1 MADKLEQ
8 VAIRMVEQPPLYS
21 NEPMNNPDAAI
32 RVMNEFLSQM
42 DRELFCIVNLQADLT
57 PINMNIVSVGSL
69 NEALIN
75 PREIF
80 KSAILSNAHSMMLI
94 HNHPSGNL
102 TPSTSDIQTTARMQE
117 LGELM
122 GISLV
127 DHIIT
132 GRNGNYYSFR
142 DKGEF
147 PDSRVRFSTRVE
159 DIDLTKGMVTEATA
173 PYEEVTDTKEKG
185 DVRDIPTVQTATIPL
200 PVQGKDMDSIMQSL
214 ESGVEELFTSNR
226 YQEFLKT
233 MAKFHNYSFNNTML
247 IAMQR
252 PDATLVT
259 SYKNWQSMGRQVM
272 KGEKGIT
279 IIAPAPYKKMKEK
292 EVLDENQ
299 RPIMGTD
306 GKPKTEQVE
315 VTVPHFKAVTVFD
328 IAQTSGEP
336 IQTLAPELLT
346 AAVQDFDS
354 FMQAIQKISP
364 VPIRFDEIDG
374 NANGYY
380 HNADKEI
387 VIKKGL
393 SESQTLKTAIHETA
407 HAKLHD
413 KEIMESLGVEKDRL
427 TKEVEAESVAYCVC
441 SSFGLDTS
449 DYSFPYIA
457 GWSSSR
463 EMKEM
468 KASMDVI
475 RKTAGEMIDQLTEE
489 LEIIL
494 EEKQK
499 TELHEKYG
507 ILVDAMEAAG
517 YRYDYR
523 ESEPGHIVLAPD
535 GTHEIAGYLQFES
548 WGDIQNWLEDTLTE
562 GTDISERVDRA
573 MYPFKYDYT
582 LEEEMFRGNGD
593 RYAIYHVDEDTPGK
607 QHLFM
612 NMAMVKEDGI
622 TIDAANYKCVYSGR
636 LHENEKLDD
645 LYAMFNDNPPA
656 DYKAHSM
663 SVSDVII
670 TNRGGDMQ
678 AYYVDRFGF
687 AELPNFAAQREKILD
702 IVPDIENV
710 DYENNLTCISFY
722 AAECAEFP
730 VMGEVHY
737 DLTLPE
743 ALEAYEKIPSE
754 RMHGLKCVGFD
765 LKDGS
770 NYEGMQSLMIEGK
783 IQKDFLNSIPG
794 FRENSYVQNA
804 ISRVEKYLEERH
816 PNVEN
821 PLKSNK
827 KVDNEKNISEDKYYY
842 SLDLNYYLKYLAG
855 FIRINTSGA
864 LIAMETEN
872 YQIDGKKG
880 NWIATDTIII
890 DGKQF
895 YLMEHQVYR
904 DQAQGVILDAYGKRV
919 VEECKKFDEKTKQKI
934 HDYIQQQIP
943 LNPVEQ
949 LKQDGKI
956 CLEHYQKFYQ
966 NGTYERSRE
975 FGTEA
980 NYDMVDGLVNNQ
992 KKNPEKISDARSNKQ
1007 TSRNQQD
1014 GKPKKRRSVIK

>member
-21 NEPMNNPDAAI
+21 NEPMNNPDVAI

-306 GKPKTEQVE
+306 GKPKTEKVE

-364 VPIRFDEIDG
+364 VPIRFDEING

-380 HNADKEI
+380 HNVDKEI

-413 KEIMESLGVEKDRL
+413 REIMESLGVEKDRL

-507 ILVDAMEAAG
+507 ILVDALEAAG

-548 WGDIQNWLEDTLTE
+548 WGDIKDWLEDTIAE

-573 MYPFKYDYT
+573 LYPFKFDYT

-593 RYAIYHVDEDTPGK
+593 RYAIYHVDEGTPGK

-645 LYAMFNDNPPA
+645 LYAVFNDNPPA
-656 DYKAHSM
+656 DYKAHAM

-678 AYYVDRFGF
+678 AYYVDRFGYE
-687 AELPNFAAQREKILD
+687 ELPDFAAQREKILD
-702 IVPDIENV
+702 IVPEIENV
-710 DYENNLTCISFY
+710 DYENDLTCISFY

-770 NYEGMQSLMIEGK
+770 DYEGMQSLMIEGK
-783 IQKDFLNSIPG
+783 IQKEFLNSIPG

-804 ISRVEKYLEERH
+804 ISRVEKYLEKRH

-827 KVDNEKNISEDKYYY
+827 KVDNEKNISEEKNEKE
-842 SLDLNYYLKYLAG
+842 LN
-855 FIRINTSGA
+855 
-864 LIAMETEN
+864 
-872 YQIDGKKG
+872 
-880 NWIATDTIII
+880 
-890 DGKQF
+890 
-895 YLMEHQVYR
+895 
-904 DQAQGVILDAYGKRV
+904 
-919 VEECKKFDEKTKQKI
+919 
-934 HDYIQQQIP
+934 IQMKPI
-943 LNPVEQ
+943 
-949 LKQDGKI
+949 
-956 CLEHYQKFYQ
+956 
-966 NGTYERSRE
+966 
-975 FGTEA
+975 
-980 NYDMVDGLVNNQ
+980 
-992 KKNPEKISDARSNKQ
+992 
-1007 TSRNQQD
+1007 
-1014 GKPKKRRSVIK
+1014 PKKKRGEMSL

>member
-21 NEPMNNPDAAI
+21 KEPMNNPDAAI

-147 PDSRVRFSTRVE
+147 PDSRIRFSTRVE
-159 DIDLTKGMVTEATA
+159 DIDLTKGMVTEAIA
-173 PYEEVTDTKEKG
+173 PYEEVTDTKEK
-185 DVRDIPTVQTATIPL
+185 DNVRDIPTVQTATIPL

-328 IAQTSGEP
+328 IAQTSGKP

-354 FMQAIQKISP
+354 FMQAIQRISP

-507 ILVDAMEAAG
+507 ILVDALEAAG

-548 WGDIQNWLEDTLTE
+548 WGDIKDWLEDTIAE

-573 MYPFKYDYT
+573 LYPFKFDYT

-687 AELPNFAAQREKILD
+687 AELPDFAAQREKILD
-702 IVPDIENV
+702 IVPEIENV
-710 DYENNLTCISFY
+710 DYENDLTCISFY

-770 NYEGMQSLMIEGK
+770 DYEGMQSLMIEGK
-783 IQKDFLNSIPG
+783 IQKEFLNSIPG

-821 PLKSNK
+821 PLESNK
-827 KVDNEKNISEDKYYY
+827 KVDNEKNISEEKNEKE
-842 SLDLNYYLKYLAG
+842 LN
-855 FIRINTSGA
+855 
-864 LIAMETEN
+864 
-872 YQIDGKKG
+872 
-880 NWIATDTIII
+880 
-890 DGKQF
+890 
-895 YLMEHQVYR
+895 
-904 DQAQGVILDAYGKRV
+904 
-919 VEECKKFDEKTKQKI
+919 
-934 HDYIQQQIP
+934 IQMKPI
-943 LNPVEQ
+943 
-949 LKQDGKI
+949 
-956 CLEHYQKFYQ
+956 
-966 NGTYERSRE
+966 
-975 FGTEA
+975 
-980 NYDMVDGLVNNQ
+980 
-992 KKNPEKISDARSNKQ
+992 
-1007 TSRNQQD
+1007 
-1014 GKPKKRRSVIK
+1014 PKKKRGEMSL

>member
-8 VAIRMVEQPPLYS
+8 VAIRMMEQPPLYS
-21 NEPMNNPDAAI
+21 KEPMNNPDAAI

-132 GRNGNYYSFR
+132 GRDGNYYSFR

-147 PDSRVRFSTRVE
+147 PDSRIRFSTRVE
-159 DIDLTKGMVTEATA
+159 DIDLTKGMVTEAIA
-173 PYEEVTDTKEKG
+173 PYEEVTDTKEK
-185 DVRDIPTVQTATIPL
+185 DNVRDIPTVQTATIPL

-346 AAVQDFDS
+346 AAVQNFDS

-413 KEIMESLGVEKDRL
+413 REIMESLGVEKDRL

-463 EMKEM
+463 EIKEM

-507 ILVDAMEAAG
+507 ILVDALEAAG

-548 WGDIQNWLEDTLTE
+548 WGDIKDWLEDTIAE

-573 MYPFKYDYT
+573 LYPFKFDYT

-593 RYAIYHVDEDTPGK
+593 RYAIYHVDEGTPGK

-645 LYAMFNDNPPA
+645 LYAIFNDNPPA

-670 TNRGGDMQ
+670 TNREGNMQ

-687 AELPNFAAQREKILD
+687 AELPDFAAQREKILD
-702 IVPDIENV
+702 IVPEIENV
-710 DYENNLTCISFY
+710 DYENDLTCISFY

-770 NYEGMQSLMIEGK
+770 DYEGMQSLMIEGK
-783 IQKDFLNSIPG
+783 IQKEFLNSIPG

-821 PLKSNK
+821 PLESNK
-827 KVDNEKNISEDKYYY
+827 KVDNEKNISEEKNEKE
-842 SLDLNYYLKYLAG
+842 LN
-855 FIRINTSGA
+855 
-864 LIAMETEN
+864 
-872 YQIDGKKG
+872 
-880 NWIATDTIII
+880 
-890 DGKQF
+890 
-895 YLMEHQVYR
+895 
-904 DQAQGVILDAYGKRV
+904 
-919 VEECKKFDEKTKQKI
+919 
-934 HDYIQQQIP
+934 IQMKPI
-943 LNPVEQ
+943 
-949 LKQDGKI
+949 
-956 CLEHYQKFYQ
+956 
-966 NGTYERSRE
+966 
-975 FGTEA
+975 
-980 NYDMVDGLVNNQ
+980 
-992 KKNPEKISDARSNKQ
+992 
-1007 TSRNQQD
+1007 
-1014 GKPKKRRSVIK
+1014 PKKKRGEMSL

>member
-21 NEPMNNPDAAI
+21 NEPMNNPDVAI

-507 ILVDAMEAAG
+507 ILVDALEAAG

-548 WGDIQNWLEDTLTE
+548 WGDIKDWLEDTIAE

-573 MYPFKYDYT
+573 LYPFKFDYT

-645 LYAMFNDNPPA
+645 LYAVFNDNPPA

-670 TNRGGDMQ
+670 TNHGGDMQ

-687 AELPNFAAQREKILD
+687 AELPEFAAQREKILD
-702 IVPDIENV
+702 IVPEIENV
-710 DYENNLTCISFY
+710 DYENDLTCISFY

-770 NYEGMQSLMIEGK
+770 DYEGMQSLMIEGK
-783 IQKDFLNSIPG
+783 IQKEFLNSIPG

-827 KVDNEKNISEDKYYY
+827 KVDNEKNISEEKNEKE
-842 SLDLNYYLKYLAG
+842 LN
-855 FIRINTSGA
+855 
-864 LIAMETEN
+864 
-872 YQIDGKKG
+872 
-880 NWIATDTIII
+880 
-890 DGKQF
+890 
-895 YLMEHQVYR
+895 
-904 DQAQGVILDAYGKRV
+904 
-919 VEECKKFDEKTKQKI
+919 
-934 HDYIQQQIP
+934 IQMKPI
-943 LNPVEQ
+943 
-949 LKQDGKI
+949 
-956 CLEHYQKFYQ
+956 
-966 NGTYERSRE
+966 
-975 FGTEA
+975 
-980 NYDMVDGLVNNQ
+980 
-992 KKNPEKISDARSNKQ
+992 
-1007 TSRNQQD
+1007 
-1014 GKPKKRRSVIK
+1014 PKKKRGEMSL

>member
-21 NEPMNNPDAAI
+21 NEPMNNPDVAI

-117 LGELM
+117 LGKLM

-132 GRNGNYYSFR
+132 GRDGNYYSFR

-252 PDATLVT
+252 PGATLVT

-507 ILVDAMEAAG
+507 ILVDALEAAG

-548 WGDIQNWLEDTLTE
+548 WGDIKDWLEDTIAE

-573 MYPFKYDYT
+573 LYPFKFDYT

-622 TIDAANYKCVYSGR
+622 TIDAENYKCVYSGR

-687 AELPNFAAQREKILD
+687 AELPDFAAQREKILD
-702 IVPDIENV
+702 IVPEIENV
-710 DYENNLTCISFY
+710 DYENDLTCISFY

-770 NYEGMQSLMIEGK
+770 DYEGMQSLMIEGK
-783 IQKDFLNSIPG
+783 IQKEFLNSIPG

-821 PLKSNK
+821 PLESNK
-827 KVDNEKNISEDKYYY
+827 KVDNEKNISEEKNEKE
-842 SLDLNYYLKYLAG
+842 LN
-855 FIRINTSGA
+855 
-864 LIAMETEN
+864 
-872 YQIDGKKG
+872 
-880 NWIATDTIII
+880 
-890 DGKQF
+890 
-895 YLMEHQVYR
+895 
-904 DQAQGVILDAYGKRV
+904 
-919 VEECKKFDEKTKQKI
+919 
-934 HDYIQQQIP
+934 IQMKPI
-943 LNPVEQ
+943 
-949 LKQDGKI
+949 
-956 CLEHYQKFYQ
+956 
-966 NGTYERSRE
+966 
-975 FGTEA
+975 
-980 NYDMVDGLVNNQ
+980 
-992 KKNPEKISDARSNKQ
+992 
-1007 TSRNQQD
+1007 
-1014 GKPKKRRSVIK
+1014 PKKKRGEMSL

>member
-1 MADKLEQ
+1 MAGKLEQ

-21 NEPMNNPDAAI
+21 NEPMNNPDVAI

-306 GKPKTEQVE
+306 GKPKTEKVE

-507 ILVDAMEAAG
+507 ILVDALEAAG

-548 WGDIQNWLEDTLTE
+548 WGDIKDWLEDTIAE
-562 GTDISERVDRA
+562 GTDVSERVDRA

-622 TIDAANYKCVYSGR
+622 TIDAENYKCVYSGR

-687 AELPNFAAQREKILD
+687 AELPDFAAQREKILD
-702 IVPDIENV
+702 IVPEIENV
-710 DYENNLTCISFY
+710 DYENDLTCISFY

-743 ALEAYEKIPSE
+743 AYEKIPSE

-770 NYEGMQSLMIEGK
+770 DYEGMQSLMIEGK
-783 IQKDFLNSIPG
+783 IQKEFLNSIPG

-821 PLKSNK
+821 PLESNK
-827 KVDNEKNISEDKYYY
+827 KVDNEKNISEEKNEKE
-842 SLDLNYYLKYLAG
+842 LN
-855 FIRINTSGA
+855 
-864 LIAMETEN
+864 
-872 YQIDGKKG
+872 
-880 NWIATDTIII
+880 
-890 DGKQF
+890 
-895 YLMEHQVYR
+895 
-904 DQAQGVILDAYGKRV
+904 
-919 VEECKKFDEKTKQKI
+919 
-934 HDYIQQQIP
+934 IQMKPI
-943 LNPVEQ
+943 
-949 LKQDGKI
+949 
-956 CLEHYQKFYQ
+956 
-966 NGTYERSRE
+966 
-975 FGTEA
+975 
-980 NYDMVDGLVNNQ
+980 
-992 KKNPEKISDARSNKQ
+992 
-1007 TSRNQQD
+1007 
-1014 GKPKKRRSVIK
+1014 PKKKRGEMSL

>member
-21 NEPMNNPDAAI
+21 KEPMNNPDAAI

-132 GRNGNYYSFR
+132 GRDGNYYSFR

-147 PDSRVRFSTRVE
+147 PDSRIRFSTRVE
-159 DIDLTKGMVTEATA
+159 DIDLTKGMVTEAIA
-173 PYEEVTDTKEKG
+173 PYEEVTDTKEK
-185 DVRDIPTVQTATIPL
+185 DNVRDIPTVQTATIPL

-336 IQTLAPELLT
+336 IQTLEPELLT

-548 WGDIQNWLEDTLTE
+548 WGDIQNWLEDTITE

-687 AELPNFAAQREKILD
+687 AELPDFAAQREKILD

-710 DYENNLTCISFY
+710 DYENDLTCISFY

-770 NYEGMQSLMIEGK
+770 DYEGMQSLMIEGK

-827 KVDNEKNISEDKYYY
+827 KVDNEKNISEEKNEKE
-842 SLDLNYYLKYLAG
+842 LN
-855 FIRINTSGA
+855 
-864 LIAMETEN
+864 
-872 YQIDGKKG
+872 
-880 NWIATDTIII
+880 
-890 DGKQF
+890 
-895 YLMEHQVYR
+895 
-904 DQAQGVILDAYGKRV
+904 
-919 VEECKKFDEKTKQKI
+919 
-934 HDYIQQQIP
+934 IQMKPI
-943 LNPVEQ
+943 
-949 LKQDGKI
+949 
-956 CLEHYQKFYQ
+956 
-966 NGTYERSRE
+966 
-975 FGTEA
+975 
-980 NYDMVDGLVNNQ
+980 
-992 KKNPEKISDARSNKQ
+992 
-1007 TSRNQQD
+1007 
-1014 GKPKKRRSVIK
+1014 PKKKRGEMSL

>member
-306 GKPKTEQVE
+306 GKPKTEKVE

-507 ILVDAMEAAG
+507 ILVDALEAAG

-548 WGDIQNWLEDTLTE
+548 WGDIKDWLEDTIAE

-573 MYPFKYDYT
+573 LYPFKFDYT

-593 RYAIYHVDEDTPGK
+593 RYAIYHVDEGTPGK

-687 AELPNFAAQREKILD
+687 AELPDFAAQREKILD
-702 IVPDIENV
+702 IVPEIENV
-710 DYENNLTCISFY
+710 DYENDLTCISFY

-770 NYEGMQSLMIEGK
+770 DYEGMQSLMIEGK
-783 IQKDFLNSIPG
+783 IQKEFLNSIPG

-821 PLKSNK
+821 PLESNK
-827 KVDNEKNISEDKYYY
+827 KVDNEKNISEEKNKKE
-842 SLDLNYYLKYLAG
+842 LN
-855 FIRINTSGA
+855 
-864 LIAMETEN
+864 
-872 YQIDGKKG
+872 
-880 NWIATDTIII
+880 
-890 DGKQF
+890 
-895 YLMEHQVYR
+895 
-904 DQAQGVILDAYGKRV
+904 
-919 VEECKKFDEKTKQKI
+919 
-934 HDYIQQQIP
+934 IQMKPI
-943 LNPVEQ
+943 
-949 LKQDGKI
+949 
-956 CLEHYQKFYQ
+956 
-966 NGTYERSRE
+966 
-975 FGTEA
+975 
-980 NYDMVDGLVNNQ
+980 
-992 KKNPEKISDARSNKQ
+992 
-1007 TSRNQQD
+1007 
-1014 GKPKKRRSVIK
+1014 PKKKRGEMSL

>member
-315 VTVPHFKAVTVFD
+315 VIVPHFKAVTVFD

-475 RKTAGEMIDQLTEE
+475 RKTAGEMIDQLTEQ

-523 ESEPGHIVLAPD
+523 ESEPGHIVLVPD

-548 WGDIQNWLEDTLTE
+548 WGDIQNWLEDTITE

-645 LYAMFNDNPPA
+645 LYSMFNDNPPA

-687 AELPNFAAQREKILD
+687 AELPDFAAQREKILD
-702 IVPDIENV
+702 IVPEIENV
-710 DYENNLTCISFY
+710 DYENDLTCISFY

-770 NYEGMQSLMIEGK
+770 DYEGMQSLMIEGK

-827 KVDNEKNISEDKYYY
+827 KVDNEKNISEEKNEKE
-842 SLDLNYYLKYLAG
+842 LN
-855 FIRINTSGA
+855 
-864 LIAMETEN
+864 
-872 YQIDGKKG
+872 
-880 NWIATDTIII
+880 
-890 DGKQF
+890 
-895 YLMEHQVYR
+895 
-904 DQAQGVILDAYGKRV
+904 
-919 VEECKKFDEKTKQKI
+919 
-934 HDYIQQQIP
+934 IQMKPI
-943 LNPVEQ
+943 
-949 LKQDGKI
+949 
-956 CLEHYQKFYQ
+956 
-966 NGTYERSRE
+966 
-975 FGTEA
+975 
-980 NYDMVDGLVNNQ
+980 
-992 KKNPEKISDARSNKQ
+992 
-1007 TSRNQQD
+1007 
-1014 GKPKKRRSVIK
+1014 PKKKRGEMSL

>member
-21 NEPMNNPDAAI
+21 NEPMNNPDVAI

-132 GRNGNYYSFR
+132 GRNENYYSFR

-185 DVRDIPTVQTATIPL
+185 DVRDISTVQTATIPL

-475 RKTAGEMIDQLTEE
+475 RKTSGEMIDQLTEE

-507 ILVDAMEAAG
+507 ILVDALEAAG

-523 ESEPGHIVLAPD
+523 ESKLGHIVLAPD
-535 GTHEIAGYLQFES
+535 GTHEIVGYLQFES
-548 WGDIQNWLEDTLTE
+548 WGDIKDWLEDTIAE

-573 MYPFKYDYT
+573 LYPFKFDYT

-645 LYAMFNDNPPA
+645 LYAIFNDNPPA

-687 AELPNFAAQREKILD
+687 AELSDFAAQREKILD
-702 IVPDIENV
+702 IVPEIENV
-710 DYENNLTCISFY
+710 DYENDLTCISFY

-743 ALEAYEKIPSE
+743 ALETYEKIPSE

-770 NYEGMQSLMIEGK
+770 DYEGMQSLMIEGK
-783 IQKDFLNSIPG
+783 IQKEFLNSIPG

-827 KVDNEKNISEDKYYY
+827 KVDNEKNISEEKNEKE
-842 SLDLNYYLKYLAG
+842 LN
-855 FIRINTSGA
+855 
-864 LIAMETEN
+864 
-872 YQIDGKKG
+872 
-880 NWIATDTIII
+880 
-890 DGKQF
+890 
-895 YLMEHQVYR
+895 
-904 DQAQGVILDAYGKRV
+904 
-919 VEECKKFDEKTKQKI
+919 
-934 HDYIQQQIP
+934 IQMKPI
-943 LNPVEQ
+943 
-949 LKQDGKI
+949 
-956 CLEHYQKFYQ
+956 
-966 NGTYERSRE
+966 
-975 FGTEA
+975 
-980 NYDMVDGLVNNQ
+980 
-992 KKNPEKISDARSNKQ
+992 
-1007 TSRNQQD
+1007 
-1014 GKPKKRRSVIK
+1014 PKKKRGEMSL

>member
-21 NEPMNNPDAAI
+21 NEPMNNPDVAI

-306 GKPKTEQVE
+306 GKPKTEKVE

-413 KEIMESLGVEKDRL
+413 REIMESLGVEKDRL

-441 SSFGLDTS
+441 SSFDLDTS

-507 ILVDAMEAAG
+507 ILVDALEAAG

-523 ESEPGHIVLAPD
+523 ESEPGHIVLVPD

-548 WGDIQNWLEDTLTE
+548 WGDIKDWLEDTIAE
-562 GTDISERVDRA
+562 GTDISERVD
-573 MYPFKYDYT
+573 
-582 LEEEMFRGNGD
+582 
-593 RYAIYHVDEDTPGK
+593 
-607 QHLFM
+607 
-612 NMAMVKEDGI
+612 
-622 TIDAANYKCVYSGR
+622 
-636 LHENEKLDD
+636 
-645 LYAMFNDNPPA
+645 
-656 DYKAHSM
+656 
-663 SVSDVII
+663 
-670 TNRGGDMQ
+670 
-678 AYYVDRFGF
+678 
-687 AELPNFAAQREKILD
+687 
-702 IVPDIENV
+702 
-710 DYENNLTCISFY
+710 IS
-722 AAECAEFP
+722 P
-730 VMGEVHY
+730 
-737 DLTLPE
+737 
-743 ALEAYEKIPSE
+743 
-754 RMHGLKCVGFD
+754 
-765 LKDGS
+765 
-770 NYEGMQSLMIEGK
+770 
-783 IQKDFLNSIPG
+783 
-794 FRENSYVQNA
+794 
-804 ISRVEKYLEERH
+804 
-816 PNVEN
+816 
-821 PLKSNK
+821 
-827 KVDNEKNISEDKYYY
+827 
-842 SLDLNYYLKYLAG
+842 
-855 FIRINTSGA
+855 
-864 LIAMETEN
+864 
-872 YQIDGKKG
+872 
-880 NWIATDTIII
+880 
-890 DGKQF
+890 
-895 YLMEHQVYR
+895 
-904 DQAQGVILDAYGKRV
+904 
-919 VEECKKFDEKTKQKI
+919 
-934 HDYIQQQIP
+934 
-943 LNPVEQ
+943 
-949 LKQDGKI
+949 
-956 CLEHYQKFYQ
+956 
-966 NGTYERSRE
+966 
-975 FGTEA
+975 
-980 NYDMVDGLVNNQ
+980 
-992 KKNPEKISDARSNKQ
+992 
-1007 TSRNQQD
+1007 
-1014 GKPKKRRSVIK
+1014 

>member
-21 NEPMNNPDAAI
+21 KEPMNNPDAAI

-132 GRNGNYYSFR
+132 GRDGNYYSFR

-147 PDSRVRFSTRVE
+147 PDSRIRFSTRVE
-159 DIDLTKGMVTEATA
+159 DIDLTKGMVTEAIA
-173 PYEEVTDTKEKG
+173 PYEEVTDTKEK
-185 DVRDIPTVQTATIPL
+185 DNVRDIPTVQTATIPL

-507 ILVDAMEAAG
+507 ILVDALEAAG

-548 WGDIQNWLEDTLTE
+548 WGDIKDWLEDTIAE

-573 MYPFKYDYT
+573 LYPFKFDYT

-636 LHENEKLDD
+636 LHENEKMDD
-645 LYAMFNDNPPA
+645 LYAVFNDNPPA

-687 AELPNFAAQREKILD
+687 AELPDFAVQREKILD
-702 IVPDIENV
+702 IVPEIENV
-710 DYENNLTCISFY
+710 DYENDLTCISFY

-770 NYEGMQSLMIEGK
+770 DYEGMQSLMIEGK
-783 IQKDFLNSIPG
+783 IQKEFLNSIPG

-821 PLKSNK
+821 PLESNK
-827 KVDNEKNISEDKYYY
+827 KVDNEKNISKEKNEKE
-842 SLDLNYYLKYLAG
+842 LN
-855 FIRINTSGA
+855 
-864 LIAMETEN
+864 
-872 YQIDGKKG
+872 
-880 NWIATDTIII
+880 
-890 DGKQF
+890 
-895 YLMEHQVYR
+895 
-904 DQAQGVILDAYGKRV
+904 
-919 VEECKKFDEKTKQKI
+919 
-934 HDYIQQQIP
+934 IQMKPI
-943 LNPVEQ
+943 
-949 LKQDGKI
+949 
-956 CLEHYQKFYQ
+956 
-966 NGTYERSRE
+966 
-975 FGTEA
+975 
-980 NYDMVDGLVNNQ
+980 
-992 KKNPEKISDARSNKQ
+992 
-1007 TSRNQQD
+1007 
-1014 GKPKKRRSVIK
+1014 PKKKRGEMSL

>member
-21 NEPMNNPDAAI
+21 NEPMNNPDVAI

-393 SESQTLKTAIHETA
+393 SESQTLKTAIHETV

-507 ILVDAMEAAG
+507 ILVDALEAAG

-548 WGDIQNWLEDTLTE
+548 WGDIKDWLEDTIAE

-573 MYPFKYDYT
+573 LYPFKFDYT

-593 RYAIYHVDEDTPGK
+593 RYAIYHVDEGTPGK

-645 LYAMFNDNPPA
+645 LYAVFNDNPPA

-687 AELPNFAAQREKILD
+687 AEFPEFAAQREKILD
-702 IVPDIENV
+702 IVPEIENV
-710 DYENNLTCISFY
+710 DYENDLTCISFY

-770 NYEGMQSLMIEGK
+770 DYEGMQSLMIEGK
-783 IQKDFLNSIPG
+783 IQKEFLNSIPG

-827 KVDNEKNISEDKYYY
+827 KVDNEKNISEEKNEKE
-842 SLDLNYYLKYLAG
+842 LN
-855 FIRINTSGA
+855 
-864 LIAMETEN
+864 
-872 YQIDGKKG
+872 
-880 NWIATDTIII
+880 
-890 DGKQF
+890 
-895 YLMEHQVYR
+895 
-904 DQAQGVILDAYGKRV
+904 
-919 VEECKKFDEKTKQKI
+919 
-934 HDYIQQQIP
+934 IQMKPI
-943 LNPVEQ
+943 
-949 LKQDGKI
+949 
-956 CLEHYQKFYQ
+956 
-966 NGTYERSRE
+966 
-975 FGTEA
+975 
-980 NYDMVDGLVNNQ
+980 
-992 KKNPEKISDARSNKQ
+992 
-1007 TSRNQQD
+1007 
-1014 GKPKKRRSVIK
+1014 PKKKRGEMSL

>member
-21 NEPMNNPDAAI
+21 KEPMNNPDAAI

-132 GRNGNYYSFR
+132 GRDGNYYSFR

-147 PDSRVRFSTRVE
+147 PDSRIRFSTRVE
-159 DIDLTKGMVTEATA
+159 DIDLTKGMVTEAIA
-173 PYEEVTDTKEKG
+173 PYEEVTDTKEK
-185 DVRDIPTVQTATIPL
+185 DNVRDIPTVQTATIPL
-200 PVQGKDMDSIMQSL
+200 PVHGKDIDSIMQSL

-364 VPIRFDEIDG
+364 VPIRFDEIAG

-548 WGDIQNWLEDTLTE
+548 WGDIQNWLEDTITE

-573 MYPFKYDYT
+573 MYPFKFDYT

-622 TIDAANYKCVYSGR
+622 TIDAANYKCVYSSR

-687 AELPNFAAQREKILD
+687 AELPDFAAQREKILD

-710 DYENNLTCISFY
+710 DYENDLTCISFY

-770 NYEGMQSLMIEGK
+770 DYEGMQSLMIEGK
-783 IQKDFLNSIPG
+783 IQKEFLNSIPG

-821 PLKSNK
+821 PLESNK
-827 KVDNEKNISEDKYYY
+827 KVDNEKNISEEKNEKE
-842 SLDLNYYLKYLAG
+842 LN
-855 FIRINTSGA
+855 
-864 LIAMETEN
+864 
-872 YQIDGKKG
+872 
-880 NWIATDTIII
+880 
-890 DGKQF
+890 
-895 YLMEHQVYR
+895 
-904 DQAQGVILDAYGKRV
+904 
-919 VEECKKFDEKTKQKI
+919 
-934 HDYIQQQIP
+934 IQMKPI
-943 LNPVEQ
+943 
-949 LKQDGKI
+949 
-956 CLEHYQKFYQ
+956 
-966 NGTYERSRE
+966 
-975 FGTEA
+975 
-980 NYDMVDGLVNNQ
+980 
-992 KKNPEKISDARSNKQ
+992 
-1007 TSRNQQD
+1007 
-1014 GKPKKRRSVIK
+1014 PKKKRGEMSL

>member
-1 MADKLEQ
+1 
-8 VAIRMVEQPPLYS
+8 
-21 NEPMNNPDAAI
+21 
-32 RVMNEFLSQM
+32 
-42 DRELFCIVNLQADLT
+42 
-57 PINMNIVSVGSL
+57 
-69 NEALIN
+69 
-75 PREIF
+75 
-80 KSAILSNAHSMMLI
+80 
-94 HNHPSGNL
+94 
-102 TPSTSDIQTTARMQE
+102 
-117 LGELM
+117 
-122 GISLV
+122 
-127 DHIIT
+127 
-132 GRNGNYYSFR
+132 
-142 DKGEF
+142 
-147 PDSRVRFSTRVE
+147 
-159 DIDLTKGMVTEATA
+159 
-173 PYEEVTDTKEKG
+173 
-185 DVRDIPTVQTATIPL
+185 
-200 PVQGKDMDSIMQSL
+200 
-214 ESGVEELFTSNR
+214 
-226 YQEFLKT
+226 
-233 MAKFHNYSFNNTML
+233 
-247 IAMQR
+247 
-252 PDATLVT
+252 
-259 SYKNWQSMGRQVM
+259 
-272 KGEKGIT
+272 
-279 IIAPAPYKKMKEK
+279 
-292 EVLDENQ
+292 
-299 RPIMGTD
+299 
-306 GKPKTEQVE
+306 
-315 VTVPHFKAVTVFD
+315 
-328 IAQTSGEP
+328 
-336 IQTLAPELLT
+336 
-346 AAVQDFDS
+346 
-354 FMQAIQKISP
+354 
-364 VPIRFDEIDG
+364 
-374 NANGYY
+374 
-380 HNADKEI
+380 
-387 VIKKGL
+387 
-393 SESQTLKTAIHETA
+393 
-407 HAKLHD
+407 
-413 KEIMESLGVEKDRL
+413 
-427 TKEVEAESVAYCVC
+427 
-441 SSFGLDTS
+441 
-449 DYSFPYIA
+449 
-457 GWSSSR
+457 
-463 EMKEM
+463 MKEM

-475 RKTAGEMIDQLTEE
+475 RKTAGEMIDQLTEK

-507 ILVDAMEAAG
+507 ILVDALEAAG

-548 WGDIQNWLEDTLTE
+548 WGDIKDWLEDTIAE
-562 GTDISERVDRA
+562 GTDVSERVDRA

-645 LYAMFNDNPPA
+645 LYAVFNDNPPA

-687 AELPNFAAQREKILD
+687 AELPDFAAQREKILD
-702 IVPDIENV
+702 IVPEIENV
-710 DYENNLTCISFY
+710 DYENDLTCISFY

-770 NYEGMQSLMIEGK
+770 DYEEMQSLMIEGK
-783 IQKDFLNSIPG
+783 IQKEFLNSIPG

>member
-21 NEPMNNPDAAI
+21 NEPMNNPDVAI

-185 DVRDIPTVQTATIPL
+185 DVRDISTVQTATIPL

-380 HNADKEI
+380 HNVDKEI

-413 KEIMESLGVEKDRL
+413 REIMESLGVEKDRL

-507 ILVDAMEAAG
+507 ILVDALEAAG

-548 WGDIQNWLEDTLTE
+548 WGDIKDWLEDTIAE
-562 GTDISERVDRA
+562 GTDVSERVDRA

-645 LYAMFNDNPPA
+645 LYAVFNDNPPA

-687 AELPNFAAQREKILD
+687 AELPDFAAQREKILD
-702 IVPDIENV
+702 IVPEIENV
-710 DYENNLTCISFY
+710 DYENDLTCISFY

-770 NYEGMQSLMIEGK
+770 DYEGMQSLMIEGK
-783 IQKDFLNSIPG
+783 IQKEFLNSIPG

-821 PLKSNK
+821 PLESNK
-827 KVDNEKNISEDKYYY
+827 KVDNEKNISEEKNEKE
-842 SLDLNYYLKYLAG
+842 LN
-855 FIRINTSGA
+855 
-864 LIAMETEN
+864 
-872 YQIDGKKG
+872 
-880 NWIATDTIII
+880 
-890 DGKQF
+890 
-895 YLMEHQVYR
+895 
-904 DQAQGVILDAYGKRV
+904 
-919 VEECKKFDEKTKQKI
+919 
-934 HDYIQQQIP
+934 IQMKPI
-943 LNPVEQ
+943 
-949 LKQDGKI
+949 
-956 CLEHYQKFYQ
+956 
-966 NGTYERSRE
+966 
-975 FGTEA
+975 
-980 NYDMVDGLVNNQ
+980 
-992 KKNPEKISDARSNKQ
+992 
-1007 TSRNQQD
+1007 
-1014 GKPKKRRSVIK
+1014 PKKKREEMSL

>member
-21 NEPMNNPDAAI
+21 KEPMNNPDAAI

-132 GRNGNYYSFR
+132 GRDGNYYSFR

-147 PDSRVRFSTRVE
+147 PDSRIRFSTRVE
-159 DIDLTKGMVTEATA
+159 DIDLTKGMVTEAIA
-173 PYEEVTDTKEKG
+173 PYEEITDTKEK
-185 DVRDIPTVQTATIPL
+185 DNVRDIPTVQTATIPL

-413 KEIMESLGVEKDRL
+413 REIMESLGVEKDRL

-475 RKTAGEMIDQLTEE
+475 RKTAGEMIDRLTEE

-507 ILVDAMEAAG
+507 ILVDALEAAG

-523 ESEPGHIVLAPD
+523 ESEPGHIELAPD
-535 GTHEIAGYLQFES
+535 GAHEIAGYLQFES
-548 WGDIQNWLEDTLTE
+548 WGDIKDWLEDTIAE

-573 MYPFKYDYT
+573 LYPFKFDYT

-645 LYAMFNDNPPA
+645 LYAIFNDNPPA

-687 AELPNFAAQREKILD
+687 AELPDFAVQREKILD
-702 IVPDIENV
+702 IVPEIENV
-710 DYENNLTCISFY
+710 DYENDLTCISFY

-770 NYEGMQSLMIEGK
+770 DYEGMQSLMIEGK
-783 IQKDFLNSIPG
+783 IQKEFLNSIPG

-821 PLKSNK
+821 PLESNK
-827 KVDNEKNISEDKYYY
+827 KVDNEKNISKEKNEKE
-842 SLDLNYYLKYLAG
+842 LN
-855 FIRINTSGA
+855 
-864 LIAMETEN
+864 
-872 YQIDGKKG
+872 
-880 NWIATDTIII
+880 
-890 DGKQF
+890 
-895 YLMEHQVYR
+895 
-904 DQAQGVILDAYGKRV
+904 
-919 VEECKKFDEKTKQKI
+919 
-934 HDYIQQQIP
+934 IQMKPI
-943 LNPVEQ
+943 
-949 LKQDGKI
+949 
-956 CLEHYQKFYQ
+956 
-966 NGTYERSRE
+966 
-975 FGTEA
+975 
-980 NYDMVDGLVNNQ
+980 
-992 KKNPEKISDARSNKQ
+992 
-1007 TSRNQQD
+1007 
-1014 GKPKKRRSVIK
+1014 PKKKRGEMSL

>member
-1 MADKLEQ
+1 MTEQ
-8 VAIRMVEQPPLYS
+8 
-21 NEPMNNPDAAI
+21 N
-32 RVMNEFLSQM
+32 
-42 DRELFCIVNLQADLT
+42 
-57 PINMNIVSVGSL
+57 
-69 NEALIN
+69 
-75 PREIF
+75 
-80 KSAILSNAHSMMLI
+80 K
-94 HNHPSGNL
+94 
-102 TPSTSDIQTTARMQE
+102 TT
-117 LGELM
+117 
-122 GISLV
+122 
-127 DHIIT
+127 
-132 GRNGNYYSFR
+132 
-142 DKGEF
+142 
-147 PDSRVRFSTRVE
+147 
-159 DIDLTKGMVTEATA
+159 
-173 PYEEVTDTKEKG
+173 
-185 DVRDIPTVQTATIPL
+185 TIPL

-328 IAQTSGEP
+328 
-336 IQTLAPELLT
+336 
-346 AAVQDFDS
+346 
-354 FMQAIQKISP
+354 
-364 VPIRFDEIDG
+364 
-374 NANGYY
+374 

-387 VIKKGL
+387 VIEKGL

-427 TKEVEAESVAYCVC
+427 TKEVEAESIAYCVC

-499 TELHEKYG
+499 TELHDKYG
-507 ILVDAMEAAG
+507 ILVDALEAAG

-548 WGDIQNWLEDTLTE
+548 WGDIKDWLEDTIAE

-687 AELPNFAAQREKILD
+687 AELPDFAAQREKILD
-702 IVPDIENV
+702 IVPEIENV
-710 DYENNLTCISFY
+710 DYENDLTCISFY

-770 NYEGMQSLMIEGK
+770 DYEGMQSLMIEGK
-783 IQKDFLNSIPG
+783 IQKEFLNSIPG

-821 PLKSNK
+821 PLESNK
-827 KVDNEKNISEDKYYY
+827 KVDNEKNISEEKNEKE
-842 SLDLNYYLKYLAG
+842 LN
-855 FIRINTSGA
+855 
-864 LIAMETEN
+864 
-872 YQIDGKKG
+872 
-880 NWIATDTIII
+880 
-890 DGKQF
+890 
-895 YLMEHQVYR
+895 
-904 DQAQGVILDAYGKRV
+904 
-919 VEECKKFDEKTKQKI
+919 
-934 HDYIQQQIP
+934 IQMKPI
-943 LNPVEQ
+943 
-949 LKQDGKI
+949 
-956 CLEHYQKFYQ
+956 
-966 NGTYERSRE
+966 
-975 FGTEA
+975 
-980 NYDMVDGLVNNQ
+980 
-992 KKNPEKISDARSNKQ
+992 
-1007 TSRNQQD
+1007 
-1014 GKPKKRRSVIK
+1014 PKKKRGEMSL

>member
-21 NEPMNNPDAAI
+21 NEPMNNPDVAI

-315 VTVPHFKAVTVFD
+315 VIVPHFKAVTVFD

-475 RKTAGEMIDQLTEE
+475 RKTAGEMIDQLTEQ

-507 ILVDAMEAAG
+507 ILVDALEAAG

-548 WGDIQNWLEDTLTE
+548 WGDIKDWLEDTIAE

-573 MYPFKYDYT
+573 LYPFKFDYT

-593 RYAIYHVDEDTPGK
+593 RYAIYHVDEGTPGK

-612 NMAMVKEDGI
+612 NMAMIKEDGI

-645 LYAMFNDNPPA
+645 LYAVFNDNPPA

-687 AELPNFAAQREKILD
+687 AELPEFAAQREKILD
-702 IVPDIENV
+702 IVPEIENV
-710 DYENNLTCISFY
+710 DYENDLTCISFY

-770 NYEGMQSLMIEGK
+770 DYEGMQSLMIEGK
-783 IQKDFLNSIPG
+783 IQKEFLNSIPG
-794 FRENSYVQNA
+794 FKENSYVQNA

-821 PLKSNK
+821 PLESNK
-827 KVDNEKNISEDKYYY
+827 KVDNEKNISEEKNEKE
-842 SLDLNYYLKYLAG
+842 LN
-855 FIRINTSGA
+855 
-864 LIAMETEN
+864 
-872 YQIDGKKG
+872 
-880 NWIATDTIII
+880 
-890 DGKQF
+890 
-895 YLMEHQVYR
+895 
-904 DQAQGVILDAYGKRV
+904 
-919 VEECKKFDEKTKQKI
+919 
-934 HDYIQQQIP
+934 IQMKSI
-943 LNPVEQ
+943 
-949 LKQDGKI
+949 
-956 CLEHYQKFYQ
+956 
-966 NGTYERSRE
+966 
-975 FGTEA
+975 
-980 NYDMVDGLVNNQ
+980 
-992 KKNPEKISDARSNKQ
+992 
-1007 TSRNQQD
+1007 
-1014 GKPKKRRSVIK
+1014 PKKKRGEMSL

>member
-21 NEPMNNPDAAI
+21 NEPMNNPDVAI

-132 GRNGNYYSFR
+132 GRNENYYSFR

-185 DVRDIPTVQTATIPL
+185 DVRDISTVQTATIPL

-413 KEIMESLGVEKDRL
+413 REIMESLGVEKDRL

-475 RKTAGEMIDQLTEE
+475 RKTAGEMIDRLTEE

-499 TELHEKYG
+499 TELHDKYG
-507 ILVDAMEAAG
+507 ILVDALEAAG

-523 ESEPGHIVLAPD
+523 ESKPGHIVLAPD

-548 WGDIQNWLEDTLTE
+548 WGDIQNWLEDTITE

-636 LHENEKLDD
+636 LHENEKMDD
-645 LYAMFNDNPPA
+645 LYAVFNDNPPA

-687 AELPNFAAQREKILD
+687 AELPEFAAQREKILD
-702 IVPDIENV
+702 IVPEIENV
-710 DYENNLTCISFY
+710 DYENDLTCISFY

-770 NYEGMQSLMIEGK
+770 DYEGMQSLMIEGK
-783 IQKDFLNSIPG
+783 IQKEFLNSIPG

-821 PLKSNK
+821 PWNLIKRWITK
-827 KVDNEKNISEDKYYY
+827 KI
-842 SLDLNYYLKYLAG
+842 
-855 FIRINTSGA
+855 
-864 LIAMETEN
+864 
-872 YQIDGKKG
+872 
-880 NWIATDTIII
+880 
-890 DGKQF
+890 
-895 YLMEHQVYR
+895 
-904 DQAQGVILDAYGKRV
+904 
-919 VEECKKFDEKTKQKI
+919 
-934 HDYIQQQIP
+934 
-943 LNPVEQ
+943 
-949 LKQDGKI
+949 
-956 CLEHYQKFYQ
+956 
-966 NGTYERSRE
+966 
-975 FGTEA
+975 
-980 NYDMVDGLVNNQ
+980 
-992 KKNPEKISDARSNKQ
+992 
-1007 TSRNQQD
+1007 
-1014 GKPKKRRSVIK
+1014 

>member
-21 NEPMNNPDAAI
+21 NEPMNNPDVAI

-200 PVQGKDMDSIMQSL
+200 PIQGKDMDSIMQSL

-393 SESQTLKTAIHETA
+393 SESQTLKTAIHETV

-507 ILVDAMEAAG
+507 ILVDALEAAG

-548 WGDIQNWLEDTLTE
+548 WGDIKDWLEDTIAE

-573 MYPFKYDYT
+573 LYPFKFDYT

-593 RYAIYHVDEDTPGK
+593 RYAIYHVDEGTPGK

-636 LHENEKLDD
+636 LHENEKMDD
-645 LYAMFNDNPPA
+645 LYAVFNDNPPA

-687 AELPNFAAQREKILD
+687 AELPEFAAQREKILD
-702 IVPDIENV
+702 IVPEIENV
-710 DYENNLTCISFY
+710 DYENDLTCISFY

-770 NYEGMQSLMIEGK
+770 DYEGMQSLMIEGK
-783 IQKDFLNSIPG
+783 IQKEFLNSIPG

-821 PLKSNK
+821 PLESNK
-827 KVDNEKNISEDKYYY
+827 KVDNEKNISEEKNEKE
-842 SLDLNYYLKYLAG
+842 LN
-855 FIRINTSGA
+855 
-864 LIAMETEN
+864 
-872 YQIDGKKG
+872 
-880 NWIATDTIII
+880 
-890 DGKQF
+890 
-895 YLMEHQVYR
+895 
-904 DQAQGVILDAYGKRV
+904 
-919 VEECKKFDEKTKQKI
+919 
-934 HDYIQQQIP
+934 IQMKPI
-943 LNPVEQ
+943 
-949 LKQDGKI
+949 
-956 CLEHYQKFYQ
+956 
-966 NGTYERSRE
+966 
-975 FGTEA
+975 
-980 NYDMVDGLVNNQ
+980 
-992 KKNPEKISDARSNKQ
+992 
-1007 TSRNQQD
+1007 
-1014 GKPKKRRSVIK
+1014 PKKKRGEMSL

>member
-21 NEPMNNPDAAI
+21 KEPMNNPDAAI

-507 ILVDAMEAAG
+507 ILVDALEAAG

-548 WGDIQNWLEDTLTE
+548 WGDIKDWLEDTIAE

-573 MYPFKYDYT
+573 LYPFKFDYT

-593 RYAIYHVDEDTPGK
+593 RYAIYHVDEGTPGK

-612 NMAMVKEDGI
+612 NMAMVIEDGI

-636 LHENEKLDD
+636 LRENEKLDD

-687 AELPNFAAQREKILD
+687 AELPDFAAQREKILD
-702 IVPDIENV
+702 IVPEIENV
-710 DYENNLTCISFY
+710 DYENDLTCISFY

-770 NYEGMQSLMIEGK
+770 DYEGMQSLMIEGK
-783 IQKDFLNSIPG
+783 IQKEFLNSIPG

-821 PLKSNK
+821 PLESNK
-827 KVDNEKNISEDKYYY
+827 KVDNEKNISEEKNKKE
-842 SLDLNYYLKYLAG
+842 LN
-855 FIRINTSGA
+855 
-864 LIAMETEN
+864 
-872 YQIDGKKG
+872 
-880 NWIATDTIII
+880 
-890 DGKQF
+890 
-895 YLMEHQVYR
+895 
-904 DQAQGVILDAYGKRV
+904 
-919 VEECKKFDEKTKQKI
+919 
-934 HDYIQQQIP
+934 IQMKPI
-943 LNPVEQ
+943 
-949 LKQDGKI
+949 
-956 CLEHYQKFYQ
+956 
-966 NGTYERSRE
+966 
-975 FGTEA
+975 
-980 NYDMVDGLVNNQ
+980 
-992 KKNPEKISDARSNKQ
+992 
-1007 TSRNQQD
+1007 
-1014 GKPKKRRSVIK
+1014 PKKKRGEMSL

>member
-21 NEPMNNPDAAI
+21 NEPMNNPDVAI

-306 GKPKTEQVE
+306 GKPKTEKVE

-393 SESQTLKTAIHETA
+393 SESQTLKTTIHETA

-507 ILVDAMEAAG
+507 ILVDALEAAG

-523 ESEPGHIVLAPD
+523 ESKPGHIVLAPD

-548 WGDIQNWLEDTLTE
+548 WEDIKDWLEDTIAE

-573 MYPFKYDYT
+573 LYPFKFDYT

-593 RYAIYHVDEDTPGK
+593 RYAIYHVDEGTPGK

-687 AELPNFAAQREKILD
+687 AELPDFAAQREKILD
-702 IVPDIENV
+702 IVPEIENV
-710 DYENNLTCISFY
+710 DYENDLTCISFY

-770 NYEGMQSLMIEGK
+770 DYEGMQSLMIEGK
-783 IQKDFLNSIPG
+783 IQKEFLNSIPG

-821 PLKSNK
+821 PLESNK
-827 KVDNEKNISEDKYYY
+827 KVDNEKNISEEKNEKE
-842 SLDLNYYLKYLAG
+842 LN
-855 FIRINTSGA
+855 
-864 LIAMETEN
+864 
-872 YQIDGKKG
+872 
-880 NWIATDTIII
+880 
-890 DGKQF
+890 
-895 YLMEHQVYR
+895 
-904 DQAQGVILDAYGKRV
+904 
-919 VEECKKFDEKTKQKI
+919 
-934 HDYIQQQIP
+934 IQMKPI
-943 LNPVEQ
+943 
-949 LKQDGKI
+949 
-956 CLEHYQKFYQ
+956 
-966 NGTYERSRE
+966 
-975 FGTEA
+975 
-980 NYDMVDGLVNNQ
+980 
-992 KKNPEKISDARSNKQ
+992 
-1007 TSRNQQD
+1007 
-1014 GKPKKRRSVIK
+1014 PKKKRGEMSL

>member
-21 NEPMNNPDAAI
+21 NEPMNNPDVAI

-315 VTVPHFKAVTVFD
+315 VIVPHFKAVTVFD

-475 RKTAGEMIDQLTEE
+475 RKTAGEMIDQLTEQ

-507 ILVDAMEAAG
+507 ILVDALEAAG

-548 WGDIQNWLEDTLTE
+548 WGDIQNWLEDTITE

-645 LYAMFNDNPPA
+645 LYSMFNDNPPA

-687 AELPNFAAQREKILD
+687 AELPDFAAQREKILD
-702 IVPDIENV
+702 IVPEIENV
-710 DYENNLTCISFY
+710 DYENDLTCISFY

-770 NYEGMQSLMIEGK
+770 DYEGMQSLMIEGK

-827 KVDNEKNISEDKYYY
+827 KVDNEKNISEEKNEKE
-842 SLDLNYYLKYLAG
+842 LN
-855 FIRINTSGA
+855 
-864 LIAMETEN
+864 
-872 YQIDGKKG
+872 
-880 NWIATDTIII
+880 
-890 DGKQF
+890 
-895 YLMEHQVYR
+895 
-904 DQAQGVILDAYGKRV
+904 
-919 VEECKKFDEKTKQKI
+919 
-934 HDYIQQQIP
+934 IQMKPI
-943 LNPVEQ
+943 
-949 LKQDGKI
+949 
-956 CLEHYQKFYQ
+956 
-966 NGTYERSRE
+966 
-975 FGTEA
+975 
-980 NYDMVDGLVNNQ
+980 
-992 KKNPEKISDARSNKQ
+992 
-1007 TSRNQQD
+1007 
-1014 GKPKKRRSVIK
+1014 PKKKRGEMSL

>member
-21 NEPMNNPDAAI
+21 NEPMNNPDVAI

-393 SESQTLKTAIHETA
+393 SESQTLKTAIHETV

-507 ILVDAMEAAG
+507 ILVDALEAAG

-548 WGDIQNWLEDTLTE
+548 WGDIKDWLEDTIAE

-573 MYPFKYDYT
+573 LYPFKFDYT

-593 RYAIYHVDEDTPGK
+593 RYAIYHVDEGTPGK

-636 LHENEKLDD
+636 LHENEKMDD
-645 LYAMFNDNPPA
+645 LYAVFNDNPPA

-687 AELPNFAAQREKILD
+687 AELPEFAAQREKILD
-702 IVPDIENV
+702 IVPEIENV
-710 DYENNLTCISFY
+710 DYENDLTCISFY

-770 NYEGMQSLMIEGK
+770 DYEGMQSLMIEGK
-783 IQKDFLNSIPG
+783 IQKEFLNSIPG

-821 PLKSNK
+821 PLESNK
-827 KVDNEKNISEDKYYY
+827 KVDNEKNISEEKNEKE
-842 SLDLNYYLKYLAG
+842 LN
-855 FIRINTSGA
+855 
-864 LIAMETEN
+864 
-872 YQIDGKKG
+872 
-880 NWIATDTIII
+880 
-890 DGKQF
+890 
-895 YLMEHQVYR
+895 
-904 DQAQGVILDAYGKRV
+904 
-919 VEECKKFDEKTKQKI
+919 
-934 HDYIQQQIP
+934 IQMKSI
-943 LNPVEQ
+943 
-949 LKQDGKI
+949 
-956 CLEHYQKFYQ
+956 
-966 NGTYERSRE
+966 
-975 FGTEA
+975 
-980 NYDMVDGLVNNQ
+980 
-992 KKNPEKISDARSNKQ
+992 
-1007 TSRNQQD
+1007 
-1014 GKPKKRRSVIK
+1014 PKKKRGEMSL

>member
-21 NEPMNNPDAAI
+21 KEPMNNPDAAI

-147 PDSRVRFSTRVE
+147 PDARIRFSTRVE
-159 DIDLTKGMVTEATA
+159 DIDLTKGMVTEAIA
-173 PYEEVTDTKEKG
+173 PYEEVTDTKEK
-185 DVRDIPTVQTATIPL
+185 DNVRDIPTVQTATIPL

-226 YQEFLKT
+226 YKEFLKT

-413 KEIMESLGVEKDRL
+413 REIMESLGVEKDRL

-441 SSFGLDTS
+441 SSFDLDTS

-507 ILVDAMEAAG
+507 ILVDALEAAG

-523 ESEPGHIVLAPD
+523 ESKPGHIVLAPD

-548 WGDIQNWLEDTLTE
+548 WGDIKDWLEDTIAE

-573 MYPFKYDYT
+573 LYPFKFDYT

-593 RYAIYHVDEDTPGK
+593 RYAIYHVDEGTLGK

-636 LHENEKLDD
+636 LHENEKMDD
-645 LYAMFNDNPPA
+645 LYAVFNDNPPA

-687 AELPNFAAQREKILD
+687 AELPEFAAQREKILD
-702 IVPDIENV
+702 IVPEIENV
-710 DYENNLTCISFY
+710 DYENDLTCISFY

-770 NYEGMQSLMIEGK
+770 DYEGMQSLMIEGK
-783 IQKDFLNSIPG
+783 IQKEFLNSIPG

-821 PLKSNK
+821 PLESNK
-827 KVDNEKNISEDKYYY
+827 KVDNEKNISEEKNEKE
-842 SLDLNYYLKYLAG
+842 LN
-855 FIRINTSGA
+855 
-864 LIAMETEN
+864 
-872 YQIDGKKG
+872 
-880 NWIATDTIII
+880 
-890 DGKQF
+890 
-895 YLMEHQVYR
+895 
-904 DQAQGVILDAYGKRV
+904 
-919 VEECKKFDEKTKQKI
+919 
-934 HDYIQQQIP
+934 IQMKPI
-943 LNPVEQ
+943 
-949 LKQDGKI
+949 
-956 CLEHYQKFYQ
+956 
-966 NGTYERSRE
+966 
-975 FGTEA
+975 
-980 NYDMVDGLVNNQ
+980 
-992 KKNPEKISDARSNKQ
+992 
-1007 TSRNQQD
+1007 
-1014 GKPKKRRSVIK
+1014 PKKKRGEMSL

>member
-21 NEPMNNPDAAI
+21 NEPMNNPDVAI

-393 SESQTLKTAIHETA
+393 SESQTLKTTIHETA

-507 ILVDAMEAAG
+507 ILVDALEAAG

-548 WGDIQNWLEDTLTE
+548 WGDIKDWLEDTIAE
-562 GTDISERVDRA
+562 GTDVSERVDRA

-593 RYAIYHVDEDTPGK
+593 LYAIYHVDEDTPGK

-622 TIDAANYKCVYSGR
+622 TIDAENYKCVYSGR

-687 AELPNFAAQREKILD
+687 AELPDFAAQREKILD
-702 IVPDIENV
+702 IVPEIENV
-710 DYENNLTCISFY
+710 DYENDLTCISFY

-770 NYEGMQSLMIEGK
+770 DYEGMQSLMIEGK
-783 IQKDFLNSIPG
+783 IQKEFLNSIPG

-821 PLKSNK
+821 PLESNK
-827 KVDNEKNISEDKYYY
+827 KVDNEKNISEEKNEKE
-842 SLDLNYYLKYLAG
+842 LN
-855 FIRINTSGA
+855 
-864 LIAMETEN
+864 
-872 YQIDGKKG
+872 
-880 NWIATDTIII
+880 
-890 DGKQF
+890 
-895 YLMEHQVYR
+895 
-904 DQAQGVILDAYGKRV
+904 
-919 VEECKKFDEKTKQKI
+919 
-934 HDYIQQQIP
+934 IQMKPI
-943 LNPVEQ
+943 
-949 LKQDGKI
+949 
-956 CLEHYQKFYQ
+956 
-966 NGTYERSRE
+966 
-975 FGTEA
+975 
-980 NYDMVDGLVNNQ
+980 
-992 KKNPEKISDARSNKQ
+992 
-1007 TSRNQQD
+1007 
-1014 GKPKKRRSVIK
+1014 PKKKRGEMSL

>member
-21 NEPMNNPDAAI
+21 NEPMNNPDVAI

-214 ESGVEELFTSNR
+214 ESCVEELFTSNR

-393 SESQTLKTAIHETA
+393 SESQTLKTAIHETV

-507 ILVDAMEAAG
+507 ILVDALEAAG

-548 WGDIQNWLEDTLTE
+548 WGDIQNWLEDTITE

-687 AELPNFAAQREKILD
+687 AELPDFAAQREKILD
-702 IVPDIENV
+702 IVPEIENA
-710 DYENNLTCISFY
+710 DYENDLTCISFY

-770 NYEGMQSLMIEGK
+770 DYEGMQSLMIEGK
-783 IQKDFLNSIPG
+783 IQKEFLNSIPG

-821 PLKSNK
+821 PLESNK
-827 KVDNEKNISEDKYYY
+827 KVDNEKNISEEKNEKE
-842 SLDLNYYLKYLAG
+842 LN
-855 FIRINTSGA
+855 
-864 LIAMETEN
+864 
-872 YQIDGKKG
+872 
-880 NWIATDTIII
+880 
-890 DGKQF
+890 
-895 YLMEHQVYR
+895 
-904 DQAQGVILDAYGKRV
+904 
-919 VEECKKFDEKTKQKI
+919 
-934 HDYIQQQIP
+934 IQMKPI
-943 LNPVEQ
+943 
-949 LKQDGKI
+949 
-956 CLEHYQKFYQ
+956 
-966 NGTYERSRE
+966 
-975 FGTEA
+975 
-980 NYDMVDGLVNNQ
+980 
-992 KKNPEKISDARSNKQ
+992 
-1007 TSRNQQD
+1007 
-1014 GKPKKRRSVIK
+1014 PKKKRGEMSL

>member
-21 NEPMNNPDAAI
+21 NESMNNPDVAI

-185 DVRDIPTVQTATIPL
+185 DVRDISTVQTATIPL

-299 RPIMGTD
+299 RPIMGSD

-393 SESQTLKTAIHETA
+393 SESQTLKTAIHETV

-413 KEIMESLGVEKDRL
+413 REIMESLGVEKDRL

-499 TELHEKYG
+499 TELHDKYG
-507 ILVDAMEAAG
+507 ILVDALEAAG

-548 WGDIQNWLEDTLTE
+548 WGDIKDWLEDTIAE

-573 MYPFKYDYT
+573 LYPFKFDYT

-645 LYAMFNDNPPA
+645 LYAVFNDNPPA

-687 AELPNFAAQREKILD
+687 AELPDFAVQREKILD
-702 IVPDIENV
+702 IVPEIENV
-710 DYENNLTCISFY
+710 DYENDLTCISFY

-770 NYEGMQSLMIEGK
+770 DYEGMQSLMIEGK
-783 IQKDFLNSIPG
+783 IQKEFLNSIPG

-821 PLKSNK
+821 PLESNK
-827 KVDNEKNISEDKYYY
+827 KVDNEKNISKEKNEKE
-842 SLDLNYYLKYLAG
+842 LN
-855 FIRINTSGA
+855 
-864 LIAMETEN
+864 
-872 YQIDGKKG
+872 
-880 NWIATDTIII
+880 
-890 DGKQF
+890 
-895 YLMEHQVYR
+895 
-904 DQAQGVILDAYGKRV
+904 
-919 VEECKKFDEKTKQKI
+919 
-934 HDYIQQQIP
+934 IQMKPI
-943 LNPVEQ
+943 
-949 LKQDGKI
+949 
-956 CLEHYQKFYQ
+956 
-966 NGTYERSRE
+966 
-975 FGTEA
+975 
-980 NYDMVDGLVNNQ
+980 
-992 KKNPEKISDARSNKQ
+992 
-1007 TSRNQQD
+1007 
-1014 GKPKKRRSVIK
+1014 PKKKRGEMSL

>member
-21 NEPMNNPDAAI
+21 NEPMNNPDVAI

-393 SESQTLKTAIHETA
+393 SESQTLKTAIHETV

-507 ILVDAMEAAG
+507 ILVDALEVAG

-548 WGDIQNWLEDTLTE
+548 WGDIQNWLEDTITE

-687 AELPNFAAQREKILD
+687 AELPDFAAQREKILD
-702 IVPDIENV
+702 IVPEIENV
-710 DYENNLTCISFY
+710 DYENDLTCISFY

-770 NYEGMQSLMIEGK
+770 DYEGMQSLMIEGK
-783 IQKDFLNSIPG
+783 IQKEFLNSIPG

-821 PLKSNK
+821 PLESNK
-827 KVDNEKNISEDKYYY
+827 KVDNEKNISEEKNEKE
-842 SLDLNYYLKYLAG
+842 LN
-855 FIRINTSGA
+855 
-864 LIAMETEN
+864 
-872 YQIDGKKG
+872 
-880 NWIATDTIII
+880 
-890 DGKQF
+890 
-895 YLMEHQVYR
+895 
-904 DQAQGVILDAYGKRV
+904 
-919 VEECKKFDEKTKQKI
+919 
-934 HDYIQQQIP
+934 IQMKPI
-943 LNPVEQ
+943 
-949 LKQDGKI
+949 
-956 CLEHYQKFYQ
+956 
-966 NGTYERSRE
+966 
-975 FGTEA
+975 
-980 NYDMVDGLVNNQ
+980 
-992 KKNPEKISDARSNKQ
+992 
-1007 TSRNQQD
+1007 
-1014 GKPKKRRSVIK
+1014 PKKKRGEMSL

>member
-21 NEPMNNPDAAI
+21 NEPMNNPDVAI

-306 GKPKTEQVE
+306 GKPKTEKVE

-413 KEIMESLGVEKDRL
+413 SEIMESLGVEKDRL

-507 ILVDAMEAAG
+507 ILVDALEAAG

-548 WGDIQNWLEDTLTE
+548 WGDIQNWLEDTITE
-562 GTDISERVDRA
+562 GTDISERVDRT

-645 LYAMFNDNPPA
+645 LYAVFNDNPPA

-687 AELPNFAAQREKILD
+687 AELPDFAAQREKILD
-702 IVPDIENV
+702 IVPEIENV
-710 DYENNLTCISFY
+710 DYENDLTCISFY

-770 NYEGMQSLMIEGK
+770 DYEGMQSLMIEGK
-783 IQKDFLNSIPG
+783 IQKEFLNSIPG

-821 PLKSNK
+821 PLESNK
-827 KVDNEKNISEDKYYY
+827 KVDNEKNISEEKNEKE
-842 SLDLNYYLKYLAG
+842 LN
-855 FIRINTSGA
+855 
-864 LIAMETEN
+864 
-872 YQIDGKKG
+872 
-880 NWIATDTIII
+880 
-890 DGKQF
+890 
-895 YLMEHQVYR
+895 
-904 DQAQGVILDAYGKRV
+904 
-919 VEECKKFDEKTKQKI
+919 
-934 HDYIQQQIP
+934 IQMKPI
-943 LNPVEQ
+943 
-949 LKQDGKI
+949 
-956 CLEHYQKFYQ
+956 
-966 NGTYERSRE
+966 
-975 FGTEA
+975 
-980 NYDMVDGLVNNQ
+980 
-992 KKNPEKISDARSNKQ
+992 
-1007 TSRNQQD
+1007 
-1014 GKPKKRRSVIK
+1014 PKKKRGEMSL

>member
-21 NEPMNNPDAAI
+21 NEPMNNPDVAI

-185 DVRDIPTVQTATIPL
+185 DIRDIPTVQTATIPL

-336 IQTLAPELLT
+336 IQTMAPELLT

-393 SESQTLKTAIHETA
+393 SESQTLKTAIHETV

-507 ILVDAMEAAG
+507 ILVDALEAAG

-548 WGDIQNWLEDTLTE
+548 WGDIKDWLEDTIAE

-573 MYPFKYDYT
+573 LYPFKFDYT

-593 RYAIYHVDEDTPGK
+593 RYAIYHVDEGTPGK

-687 AELPNFAAQREKILD
+687 AELPDFAAQREKILD
-702 IVPDIENV
+702 IVPEIENV
-710 DYENNLTCISFY
+710 DYENDLTCISFY

-770 NYEGMQSLMIEGK
+770 DYEGMQSLMIEGK
-783 IQKDFLNSIPG
+783 IQKEFLNSIPG

-821 PLKSNK
+821 PLESNK
-827 KVDNEKNISEDKYYY
+827 KVDNEKNISEEKNEKE
-842 SLDLNYYLKYLAG
+842 LN
-855 FIRINTSGA
+855 
-864 LIAMETEN
+864 
-872 YQIDGKKG
+872 
-880 NWIATDTIII
+880 
-890 DGKQF
+890 
-895 YLMEHQVYR
+895 
-904 DQAQGVILDAYGKRV
+904 
-919 VEECKKFDEKTKQKI
+919 
-934 HDYIQQQIP
+934 IQMKPI
-943 LNPVEQ
+943 
-949 LKQDGKI
+949 
-956 CLEHYQKFYQ
+956 
-966 NGTYERSRE
+966 
-975 FGTEA
+975 
-980 NYDMVDGLVNNQ
+980 
-992 KKNPEKISDARSNKQ
+992 
-1007 TSRNQQD
+1007 
-1014 GKPKKRRSVIK
+1014 PKKKRGEMSL

>member
-21 NEPMNNPDAAI
+21 NEPMNNPDVAI

-393 SESQTLKTAIHETA
+393 SESQTLKTAIHETV

-427 TKEVEAESVAYCVC
+427 TKEVEAESIAYCVC

-507 ILVDAMEAAG
+507 ILVDALEAAG

-548 WGDIQNWLEDTLTE
+548 WGDIKDWLEDTIAE

-573 MYPFKYDYT
+573 LYPFKFDYT

-593 RYAIYHVDEDTPGK
+593 RYAIYHVDEGTPGK

-645 LYAMFNDNPPA
+645 LYAVFNDNPPA

-687 AELPNFAAQREKILD
+687 AELPDFAAQREKILD
-702 IVPDIENV
+702 IVPEIENV
-710 DYENNLTCISFY
+710 DYENDLTCISFY

-770 NYEGMQSLMIEGK
+770 DYEGMQSLMIEGK
-783 IQKDFLNSIPG
+783 IQKEFLNSIPG

-827 KVDNEKNISEDKYYY
+827 KVDNEKNISEEKNEKE
-842 SLDLNYYLKYLAG
+842 LN
-855 FIRINTSGA
+855 
-864 LIAMETEN
+864 
-872 YQIDGKKG
+872 
-880 NWIATDTIII
+880 
-890 DGKQF
+890 
-895 YLMEHQVYR
+895 
-904 DQAQGVILDAYGKRV
+904 
-919 VEECKKFDEKTKQKI
+919 
-934 HDYIQQQIP
+934 IQMKPI
-943 LNPVEQ
+943 
-949 LKQDGKI
+949 
-956 CLEHYQKFYQ
+956 
-966 NGTYERSRE
+966 
-975 FGTEA
+975 
-980 NYDMVDGLVNNQ
+980 
-992 KKNPEKISDARSNKQ
+992 
-1007 TSRNQQD
+1007 
-1014 GKPKKRRSVIK
+1014 PKKKRGEMSL

>member
-21 NEPMNNPDAAI
+21 NEPMNNPDVAI

-132 GRNGNYYSFR
+132 GRDGNYYSFR

-147 PDSRVRFSTRVE
+147 PDSRIRFSTRVE
-159 DIDLTKGMVTEATA
+159 DIDLTKGMVTEAIA
-173 PYEEVTDTKEKG
+173 PYEEATDTKEK
-185 DVRDIPTVQTATIPL
+185 DNVRDIPTVQTATIPL

-299 RPIMGTD
+299 RPIKGTD
-306 GKPKTEQVE
+306 GKPKTEKVE

-328 IAQTSGEP
+328 IAQTTGEP
-336 IQTLAPELLT
+336 IQTLTPELLT

-393 SESQTLKTAIHETA
+393 SESQTLKTAIHETV

-507 ILVDAMEAAG
+507 ILVDALEAAG

-548 WGDIQNWLEDTLTE
+548 WGDIKDWLEDTIAE

-573 MYPFKYDYT
+573 LYPFKFDYT

-593 RYAIYHVDEDTPGK
+593 RYAIYHVDEGTPGK

-636 LHENEKLDD
+636 LHENEKMDD
-645 LYAMFNDNPPA
+645 LYAVFNDNPPA

-687 AELPNFAAQREKILD
+687 AELPEFAAQREKILD
-702 IVPDIENV
+702 IVPEIENV
-710 DYENNLTCISFY
+710 DYENDLTCISFY

-770 NYEGMQSLMIEGK
+770 DYEGMQSLMIEGK
-783 IQKDFLNSIPG
+783 IQKEFLNSIPG

-821 PLKSNK
+821 PLESNK
-827 KVDNEKNISEDKYYY
+827 KVDNEKNISEEKNEKE
-842 SLDLNYYLKYLAG
+842 LN
-855 FIRINTSGA
+855 
-864 LIAMETEN
+864 
-872 YQIDGKKG
+872 
-880 NWIATDTIII
+880 
-890 DGKQF
+890 
-895 YLMEHQVYR
+895 
-904 DQAQGVILDAYGKRV
+904 
-919 VEECKKFDEKTKQKI
+919 
-934 HDYIQQQIP
+934 IQMKPI
-943 LNPVEQ
+943 
-949 LKQDGKI
+949 
-956 CLEHYQKFYQ
+956 
-966 NGTYERSRE
+966 
-975 FGTEA
+975 
-980 NYDMVDGLVNNQ
+980 
-992 KKNPEKISDARSNKQ
+992 
-1007 TSRNQQD
+1007 
-1014 GKPKKRRSVIK
+1014 PKKKRGEMSL

>member
-21 NEPMNNPDAAI
+21 NEPMNNPDVAI

-173 PYEEVTDTKEKG
+173 PYEEVADTKEKG

-393 SESQTLKTAIHETA
+393 SESQTLKTAIHETV

-548 WGDIQNWLEDTLTE
+548 WGDIQNWLEDTITE

-645 LYAMFNDNPPA
+645 LYAIFNDNPPA
-656 DYKAHSM
+656 DYKAHFM

-687 AELPNFAAQREKILD
+687 AELPDFAAQREKILD
-702 IVPDIENV
+702 IVPEIENV
-710 DYENNLTCISFY
+710 DYENDLTCISFY

-737 DLTLPE
+737 DLTLQE

-770 NYEGMQSLMIEGK
+770 DYEGMQSLMIEGK
-783 IQKDFLNSIPG
+783 IQKEFLNSIPG

-821 PLKSNK
+821 SLKSNK
-827 KVDNEKNISEDKYYY
+827 KVDNEKNNEKE
-842 SLDLNYYLKYLAG
+842 LN
-855 FIRINTSGA
+855 
-864 LIAMETEN
+864 
-872 YQIDGKKG
+872 
-880 NWIATDTIII
+880 
-890 DGKQF
+890 
-895 YLMEHQVYR
+895 
-904 DQAQGVILDAYGKRV
+904 
-919 VEECKKFDEKTKQKI
+919 
-934 HDYIQQQIP
+934 IQMKPI
-943 LNPVEQ
+943 
-949 LKQDGKI
+949 
-956 CLEHYQKFYQ
+956 
-966 NGTYERSRE
+966 
-975 FGTEA
+975 
-980 NYDMVDGLVNNQ
+980 
-992 KKNPEKISDARSNKQ
+992 
-1007 TSRNQQD
+1007 
-1014 GKPKKRRSVIK
+1014 PKKKRGEMSL

>member
-393 SESQTLKTAIHETA
+393 SESQTLKTAIHETV

-499 TELHEKYG
+499 TKLHEKYG
-507 ILVDAMEAAG
+507 ILVDALEAAG

-548 WGDIQNWLEDTLTE
+548 WGDIKDWLEDTIAE

-573 MYPFKYDYT
+573 LYPFKFDYT

-593 RYAIYHVDEDTPGK
+593 RYAIYHVDEGTPGK

-645 LYAMFNDNPPA
+645 LYAVFNDNPPA

-670 TNRGGDMQ
+670 TNRGGNMQ

-687 AELPNFAAQREKILD
+687 AELPEFAAQREKILD
-702 IVPDIENV
+702 IVPEIENV
-710 DYENNLTCISFY
+710 DYENDLTCISFY

-770 NYEGMQSLMIEGK
+770 DYEGMQSLMIEGK
-783 IQKDFLNSIPG
+783 IQKEFLNSIPG

-821 PLKSNK
+821 PLESNK
-827 KVDNEKNISEDKYYY
+827 KVDNEKNISEEKNEKE
-842 SLDLNYYLKYLAG
+842 LN
-855 FIRINTSGA
+855 
-864 LIAMETEN
+864 
-872 YQIDGKKG
+872 
-880 NWIATDTIII
+880 
-890 DGKQF
+890 
-895 YLMEHQVYR
+895 
-904 DQAQGVILDAYGKRV
+904 
-919 VEECKKFDEKTKQKI
+919 
-934 HDYIQQQIP
+934 IQMKPI
-943 LNPVEQ
+943 
-949 LKQDGKI
+949 
-956 CLEHYQKFYQ
+956 
-966 NGTYERSRE
+966 
-975 FGTEA
+975 
-980 NYDMVDGLVNNQ
+980 
-992 KKNPEKISDARSNKQ
+992 
-1007 TSRNQQD
+1007 
-1014 GKPKKRRSVIK
+1014 PKKKRGEMSL